1 MQRQM
6 LATPMLCA
14 SSCERELTA
23 TLHSEQYRSFLA
35 FSSSDSTLGS
45 DGAAGSDAGL
55 EVFFRAT
62 ACPVGSVGGL
72 ACAGAVLQ
80 GLGTNAT
87 AGAAE
92 LAQGLRGGRDNER
105 SQRLCAFLWEHE
117 REREK
122 ETRKEQ
128 IWQLVVKGSACCIVH
143 WHIFQLLPVYFFQYC
158 GLGFDIRPFAARQAL

>member
-1 MQRQM
+1 MMQRQM

-45 DGAAGSDAGL
+45 DGAAGSAAGL
-55 EVFFRAT
+55 EVFFRTA
-62 ACPVGSVGGL
+62 ACPVGSMGGL

-87 AGAAE
+87 AGAAGAGTKACGE
-92 LAQGLRGGRDNER
+92 AGTMSAASGSALLSGSMRER
-105 SQRLCAFLWEHE
+105 E

-122 ETRKEQ
+122 QGKS
-128 IWQLVVKGSACCIVH
+128 KS
-143 WHIFQLLPVYFFQYC
+143 
-158 GLGFDIRPFAARQAL
+158 DI

>member
-6 LATPMLCA
+6 FATPVLCA

-45 DGAAGSDAGL
+45 DGAVGTAAGL
-55 EVFFRAT
+55 EVFFRAAT
-62 ACPVGSVGGL
+62 CPVGSVGGL

-87 AGAAE
+87 AGAAGAGTKACGE
-92 LAQGLRGGRDNER
+92 AGI
-105 SQRLCAFLWEHE
+105 LCAANGSALFTGNI

-122 ETRKEQ
+122 ETRTEQ
-128 IWQLVVKGSACCIVH
+128 I
-143 WHIFQLLPVYFFQYC
+143 
-158 GLGFDIRPFAARQAL
+158 